1 MVKPISTFG
10 QTALRNAQLRQLES
24 DLATAAQEIATGKKS
39 DIAGSIG
46 SELVNL
52 QTIRNQFTENDAYL
66 RSIGVFKQRADIM
79 DASLADIESAV
90 NDLVK
95 VAAINAASPLESAST
110 VRLVANSAIDR
121 IVASLNVE
129 IGGRY
134 LFGGAEVENQAAQP
148 RLVGN
153 LGGIAPQEVI
163 EQITLGTSGLAGFAT
178 TDLTIPTDITETN
191 ELLARFDDI
200 FQGGNAAS
208 ADPAAQEYSFENT
221 FFNGELSGTLID
233 IRLPNNSIQ
242 RQTNDALIQG
252 LRDVMQGAYLL
263 AAVELDLIE
272 DDEAYQQFMT
282 GDDITREG
290 ALDLL
295 AGGLDT
301 IQKSRAD
308 LGLRYQQVSASEE
321 ATRTQNALF
330 NNQIV
335 DLENSDP
342 FETQTRF
349 LNIEKQLEAS
359 YSASSRVLG
368 LSLFNFVR

>member
-129 IGGRY
+129 IGG
-134 LFGGAEVENQAAQP
+134 
-148 RLVGN
+148 
-153 LGGIAPQEVI
+153 
-163 EQITLGTSGLAGFAT
+163 
-178 TDLTIPTDITETN
+178 
-191 ELLARFDDI
+191 
-200 FQGGNAAS
+200 
-208 ADPAAQEYSFENT
+208 
-221 FFNGELSGTLID
+221 
-233 IRLPNNSIQ
+233 
-242 RQTNDALIQG
+242 
-252 LRDVMQGAYLL
+252 
-263 AAVELDLIE
+263 
-272 DDEAYQQFMT
+272 
-282 GDDITREG
+282 
-290 ALDLL
+290 
-295 AGGLDT
+295 
-301 IQKSRAD
+301 
-308 LGLRYQQVSASEE
+308 
-321 ATRTQNALF
+321 
-330 NNQIV
+330 
-335 DLENSDP
+335 
-342 FETQTRF
+342 
-349 LNIEKQLEAS
+349 
-359 YSASSRVLG
+359 
-368 LSLFNFVR
+368 